1 MLEPSRLSKKR
12 LDHLEDGSR
21 LESLLRLFHEQRRT
35 TEFGGIG
42 FEVNRGRRKRS
53 RGLRRL
59 GRGKVERIVKLGVEE
74 CRGNEVGEGMVNVD
88 ESFGNRYSL

>member
-1 MLEPSRLSKKR
+1 
-12 LDHLEDGSR
+12 
-21 LESLLRLFHEQRRT
+21 
-35 TEFGGIG
+35 
-42 FEVNRGRRKRS
+42 VNRGRRKRS